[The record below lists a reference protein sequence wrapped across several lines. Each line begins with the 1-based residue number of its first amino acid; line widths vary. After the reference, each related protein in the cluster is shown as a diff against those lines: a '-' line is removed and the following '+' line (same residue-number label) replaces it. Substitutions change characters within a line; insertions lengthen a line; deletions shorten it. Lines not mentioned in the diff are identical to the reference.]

1 MFATYY
7 CFFITVIFVNFTH
20 FIHFTLV
27 IDLPFMAIV
36 INDSVYSVYLLLINV
51 VSNASSTLMMTQY
64 DFMSV

>member
-7 CFFITVIFVNFTH
+7 CFVITVIFVNFTH

-36 INDSVYSVYLLLINV
+36 INDSVYLLLINV
-51 VSNASSTLMMTQY
+51 ASNDSSTLMMTQY
-64 DFMSV
+64 GFMSV

>member
-7 CFFITVIFVNFTH
+7 CFVITSICAAIIH

-36 INDSVYSVYLLLINV
+36 INDSVYLLLINV

-64 DFMSV
+64 GFMSV

>member
-7 CFFITVIFVNFTH
+7 CFVITVIFANFTH

-36 INDSVYSVYLLLINV
+36 INDSVYLLLINV
-51 VSNASSTLMMTQY
+51 VSNNSSTLMMTQY
-64 DFMSV
+64 GFMSV